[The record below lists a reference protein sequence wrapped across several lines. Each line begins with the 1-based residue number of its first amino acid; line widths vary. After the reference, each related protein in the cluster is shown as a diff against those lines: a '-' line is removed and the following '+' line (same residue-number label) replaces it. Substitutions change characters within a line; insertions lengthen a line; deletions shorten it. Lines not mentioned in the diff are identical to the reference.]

1 MQNQGS
7 YLILVRAQTR
17 SAQSV
22 PSVRPRILEVHF
34 IARRKRESEL
44 AAAAFASSVVDVF
57 RSRINPL
64 CAAAATTTIALVCE
78 ILLLERSGF
87 RISLIA

>member
-1 MQNQGS
+1 MPS
-7 YLILVRAQTR
+7 LCAVCAVREFLRCISLRA
-17 SAQSV
+17 V
-22 PSVRPRILEVHF
+22 KE
-34 IARRKRESEL
+34 RESEL